1 VKLLQGS
8 YEISARARLQL
19 VLGQHWDLGHG
30 DSCVRLSTIAK
41 FYRILA
47 LEVPIFGIPCHL
59 LSRPPSCPADSKN
72 KLTRLLEVAVM
83 KPKHDMKKIGKF
95 VTKYG
100 GTFLAAAR
108 LIYDVLV
115 SHALR

>member
-1 VKLLQGS
+1 
-8 YEISARARLQL
+8 
-19 VLGQHWDLGHG
+19 
-30 DSCVRLSTIAK
+30 
-41 FYRILA
+41 
-47 LEVPIFGIPCHL
+47 
-59 LSRPPSCPADSKN
+59 
-72 KLTRLLEVAVM
+72 M

>member
-1 VKLLQGS
+1 
-8 YEISARARLQL
+8 
-19 VLGQHWDLGHG
+19 
-30 DSCVRLSTIAK
+30 
-41 FYRILA
+41 
-47 LEVPIFGIPCHL
+47 
-59 LSRPPSCPADSKN
+59 
-72 KLTRLLEVAVM
+72 M

-100 GTFLAAAR
+100 LMFLAAAR